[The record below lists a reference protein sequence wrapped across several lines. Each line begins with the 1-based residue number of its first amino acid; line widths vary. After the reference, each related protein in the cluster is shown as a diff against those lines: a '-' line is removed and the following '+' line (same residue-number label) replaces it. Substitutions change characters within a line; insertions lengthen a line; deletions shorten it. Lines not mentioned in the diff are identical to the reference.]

1 MLRRLALAL
10 ATLVLALNATAAEPD
25 KRLQQARE
33 AARAAQAAAQTAQQ
47 DKATALRERD
57 AVAEERD
64 KLARAAGAARRDTA
78 AQQARLQALET
89 ERLALQQTQAADQAQ
104 IKTLTEALQKAQDQ
118 VSAGTLALAEQRR
131 STAAVVALLQRSTA
145 ALARTEAANRQLHT
159 LGLQAVEAWA
169 TRTPEAMRQRD
180 EPFLQL
186 GLVDLENEAEGLRKQ
201 LDALQ
206 LVP

>member
-1 MLRRLALAL
+1 MALAL
-10 ATLVLALNATAAEPD
+10 AALALTLNAPAAEPD

-47 DKATALRERD
+47 DKAAALRERD
-57 AVAEERD
+57 AAAEERD
-64 KLARAAGAARRDTA
+64 KLARAAGSARRESA
-78 AQQARLQALET
+78 AQLARLQALEA
-89 ERLALQQTQAADQAQ
+89 ERLTLQQAQLADQSQ
-104 IKTLTEALQKAQDQ
+104 IKSLTEALQTAQELAGA
-118 VSAGTLALAEQRR
+118 SALALAEQRR
-131 STAAVVALLQRSTA
+131 STSAVVALLQRSTA